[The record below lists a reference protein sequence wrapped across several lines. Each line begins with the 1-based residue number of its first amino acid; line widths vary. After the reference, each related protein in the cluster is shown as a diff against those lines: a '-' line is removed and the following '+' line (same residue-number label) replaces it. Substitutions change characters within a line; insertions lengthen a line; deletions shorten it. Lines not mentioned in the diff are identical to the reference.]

1 MLYSL
6 STQVIAD
13 TVHALV
19 ALELLSASEP
29 TRTALSPLLSPERRG
44 MLTLMIKNAFSETVL
59 DLIPYVDDADL
70 DGEKPAVSPG
80 EPGRRFC
87 RPSDADR
94 SAGAC
99 DSGRGASVRNPRA
112 DKASAGND
120 GSQPRHPHRPAR
132 RRRSI
137 GL

>member
-29 TRTALSPLLSPERRG
+29 TRTALSPLLDPERRG
-44 MLTLMIKNAFSETVL
+44 MLTLMIKNAFAETVL
-59 DLIPYVDDADL
+59 DLMPYVDDADL

-80 EPGRRFC
+80 EHPADDSADHLMQIVLRVPATPG
-87 RPSDADR
+87 
-94 SAGAC
+94 GE
-99 DSGRGASVRNPRA
+99 
-112 DKASAGND
+112 
-120 GSQPRHPHRPAR
+120 RPAG
-132 RRRSI
+132 STD
-137 GL
+137 